1 MDDQRISDRKSRIV
15 FQRADGRA
23 PEWRA
28 VGSIMILAPDC
39 DRPLFVDGV
48 GYTVYLKESR
58 QEGDLR
64 EAIIILRR
72 LRRPTWVTVLW
83 CALGTLF
90 LGIGLTRAWF
100 LAIRPLL

>member
-1 MDDQRISDRKSRIV
+1 MDNQRISDRKSRIV

-28 VGSIMILAPDC
+28 VGSIMILAPDS
-39 DRPLFVDGV
+39 DRPLYIDGV

-64 EAIIILRR
+64 EAIIILSR
-72 LRRPTWVTVLW
+72 LRHPTWATVLW
-83 CALGTLF
+83 WSLGALF
-90 LGIGLTRAWF
+90 VGIGLTRAWF